1 MKPQTYRVEPNSD
14 YDLDYENNP
23 NHQYVVDFLL
33 DSLSIW
39 YKVRDRP
46 DTFEAEKFR
55 CEKIINKI
63 SLLLKRIT
71 TTPTH
76 KLKEKVTINL
86 ISIHRL
92 MSNELLFFSERTK
105 AHSLR
110 LIRDH
115 LQEYLE

>member
-14 YDLDYENNP
+14 YDLDYENSP

-33 DSLSIW
+33 DSMSTWCKI
-39 YKVRDRP
+39 RDRP
-46 DTFEAEKFR
+46 DTFNAEKLR
-55 CEKIINKI
+55 CEKVIKKI
-63 SLLLKRIT
+63 RLLLRKIT
-71 TTPTH
+71 TTPTY
-76 KLKEKVTINL
+76 KLKAKVTIN
-86 ISIHRL
+86 IASIHRL
-92 MSNELLFFSERTK
+92 MSNELLFFSERTR